1 MKIVQS
7 PKEMQSLS
15 EQWRLQRKIIS
26 FVPTMGYFHEGHLT
40 LMREGKKLG
49 DVLVVSLFV
58 NPTQFCEGEDYHTYP
73 RDLDLDTRKAEE
85 VGVDVFFM
93 PSPEEIYPEGFQT
106 YVSTEKVS
114 MNLCG
119 IFRPGHFK
127 GVTTVVAKLFNI
139 VKPHKAIFCNKD
151 LQQLITI
158 KRMVKDLNFDVEIIG
173 IPTVRDKDG
182 LALSSRNSYLNQ
194 EERKAAL
201 SINLALKKA
210 EQMFRM
216 GERDSRTIITAV
228 EKILKQEKLLKIE
241 YVKIC
246 DMEEICD
253 IDRLSPGNF
262 IALAVRIGKARLIDN
277 LIFSLGKE
285 DVVHPKVWTR

>member
-1 MKIVQS
+1 MKVVHS

-15 EQWRLQRKIIS
+15 EQWRLGGKIIS
-26 FVPTMGYFHEGHLT
+26 LVPTMGCIHEGHLT
-40 LMREGKKLG
+40 LMREGKKVG

-73 RDLDLDTRKAEE
+73 GDLDSDIQKEEE
-85 VGVDVFFM
+85 VGVDVSFM
-93 PSPEEIYPEGFQT
+93 PSVEEIYPEGFQT
-106 YVSTEKVS
+106 YVNTEKVT

-119 IFRPGHFK
+119 MFRPGHFR

-139 VKPHKAIFCNKD
+139 VKPHKAIFGQKD

-158 KRMVKDLNFDVEIIG
+158 KRMARDLNFDVEIIG

-182 LALSSRNSYLNQ
+182 LALSSRNSYLNE

-201 SINLALKKA
+201 SINRALKKA
-210 EQMFRM
+210 EQMFHM
-216 GERDSRTIITAV
+216 GERDSRAVINAV
-228 EKILKQEKLLKIE
+228 EETLKQEKLLKIE

-246 DMEEICD
+246 NMEEVCD
-253 IDRLSPGNF
+253 VDKLSPGNF
-262 IALAVRIGKARLIDN
+262 MALAVRIGKARLIDN
-277 LIFSLGKE
+277 LIFSL
-285 DVVHPKVWTR
+285 P